1 MQHGLARARPGVN
14 PEVAVV
20 ALGNARG
27 GQAFLRGGHP
37 RVHLRGETSRLP
49 VLPGEDGK
57 VDLAA
62 RVAVARV
69 QVPLAAPRVGAS
81 GLVGPSVLLG
91 REAGQLT
98 SGARALRDGRRALE
112 LRLAVRRAVAA
123 RSHDDASGLK
133 GRATRGEKVH
143 EFAVVAYE
151 NSDAA
156 EALEHLTQLLAS
168 VRVKVVGRLVRHEH
182 VGATPEGNRHLQ
194 LLALTEGEL
203 AKAPGHVVLYAEG
216 LAEPPGLAVV
226 VQREVG
232 EPLGRLVGVLG
243 HVGADEV
250 MRDGSGV
257 GLDEAARDLGQRG
270 LAAAV
275 VAQKRGPSGG
285 EGDGDIVENGLA
297 GRRVGVAHAGE
308 HKLHRHLFSGEMPGG
323 HSSRH
328 QGFLS

>member
-1 MQHGLARARPGVN
+1 MRAP
-14 PEVAVV
+14 
-20 ALGNARG
+20 
-27 GQAFLRGGHP
+27 
-37 RVHLRGETSRLP
+37 RLP
-49 VLPGEDGK
+49 VLAGEDGE
-57 VDLAA
+57 VDSAA

-69 QVPLAAPRVGAS
+69 QVSLAAPRVGAG

-91 REAGQLT
+91 GETGQLAP
-98 SGARALRDGRRALE
+98 GARALRDGRRALE

-133 GRATRGEKVH
+133 GRAACGEKVH
-143 EFAVVAYE
+143 EVAVVAHE
-151 NSDAA
+151 DSDAV
-156 EALEHLTQLLAS
+156 EARERRAQLLAS
-168 VRVKVVGRLVRHEH
+168 VRIEVVGRLVCHEH
-182 VGATPEGNRHLQ
+182 VGTTPEGYRHLQ
-194 LLALTEGEL
+194 LLSLAEGEL
-203 AKAPGHVVLYAEG
+203 AKAPGHVVPYAEG
-216 LAEPPGLAVV
+216 LAEPPGLAAV
-226 VQREVG
+226 VQREVR

-257 GLDEAARDLGQRG
+257 GLDEAARDLGERG

-308 HKLHRHLFSGEMPGG
+308 HKLHRHLFSGEMPSG